1 MLVVDGKAKVSR
13 MRLPFHSQIKL
24 LTKTAREKR
33 EVDAKVKG

>member
-1 MLVVDGKAKVSR
+1 MAVSGKAKVSR

-24 LTKTAREKR
+24 LTKTARR